1 MVFIIC
7 YGFDFIV
14 YWLVDNF
21 KMVRNMSEKRVCDS
35 CIHRSYPTGQRYEYF
50 ENKDIYIRDNLT
62 GERFYMSD
70 LDMLCN
76 LLNNYDKDWQ
86 RKRIERALEI
96 QKECFKIK
104 DIRVKE

>member
-1 MVFIIC
+1 MI
-7 YGFDFIV
+7 
-14 YWLVDNF
+14 L
-21 KMVRNMSEKRVCDS
+21 MSEKRVCDS

-50 ENKDIYIRDNLT
+50 ENKNIYIRDNLT

-86 RKRIERALEI
+86 RKRVGIALEI

-104 DIRVKE
+104 DIPIEKIER

>member
-1 MVFIIC
+1 
-7 YGFDFIV
+7 
-14 YWLVDNF
+14 
-21 KMVRNMSEKRVCDS
+21 MSEKRVCDS
-35 CIHRSYPTGQRYEYF
+35 CIHKSYPTGQRYEYF

-86 RKRIERALEI
+86 RRRVERALEI
-96 QKECFKIK
+96 QKECFKISARISGINQFQNCK
-104 DIRVKE
+104 QSQQTFCQFLHDGF